1 MVIILVVIV
10 IIVLINITVG
20 AIEICRA
27 IVVGREEIIWSW
39 VIAIVVKNIISVLF
53 IQEKW
58 WFEILGSFSNRCE
71 INLIQY

>member
-58 WFEILGSFSNRCE
+58 
-71 INLIQY
+71 